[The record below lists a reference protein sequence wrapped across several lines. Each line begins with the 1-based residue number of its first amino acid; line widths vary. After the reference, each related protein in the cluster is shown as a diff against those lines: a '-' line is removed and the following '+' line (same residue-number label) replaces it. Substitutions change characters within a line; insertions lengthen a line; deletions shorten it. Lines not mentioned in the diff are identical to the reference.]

1 MCGMV
6 GAVAERDVLGVL
18 VEGLRRLEYRGYD
31 SAGLAMLDAD
41 SRMVCRKRSGK
52 VEQLEQCLRE
62 QPPSGHIGIAHTRWA
77 THGAPETRNAHPHTS
92 GDAVAIVHNGIV
104 ENFRE
109 LRDMLSKEGYQAA
122 SDTDS
127 EVIAHLVHWHL
138 GQCSDADRM
147 LDAVRRS
154 VAMLEGSYGLL
165 ALSAEEPGALVAA
178 RQGSPVVIGV
188 GASERYLASDAMALH
203 QLTDRFVYLEDGD
216 VACIRLREHRVWDRE
231 GQTVQRPVHRVEHAG
246 AGADKGHY
254 SHFAEKEIFEQ
265 PDTARSALAGRI
277 GRHGVYPEAFGVEAA
292 GVLERVRAVTIV
304 ACGTSYHAGMI
315 ARYWIESLA
324 RLPCQVEIASEHR
337 YRESVMAEDGLVVS
351 VSQSGETAD
360 TLGALRELRR
370 RDGRVPTLAICNQAH
385 SAIVRESDMV
395 LLTNAGL
402 EVSVASTKAFTA
414 QLVSLMLLALVLAGR
429 GAWTGSGRGASSP
442 GSPSCP
448 GRSAK
453 SLDMSADLRD
463 WARSL
468 QRSVGVL
475 FIGRGVY
482 YPIALE
488 GALKMKE
495 ISYVHAEGH
504 PAGELKH
511 GPLALV
517 HQDQPVI
524 AIVPDNPLLEK
535 LNSNLEEVIARKGQL
550 FLLAETPTRSRN
562 APGCASWRCPRR
574 PSRCSRR
581 SCTTSPYSCS
591 PTTWP
596 CSRARTSTSRAPSQ
610 VGDRGVVA

>member
-414 QLVSLMLLALVLAGR
+414 QLVSLMLLALVLGRTRGLDREREGRIVAGL
-429 GAWTGSGRGASSP
+429 TELP
-442 GSPSCP
+442 GPI
-448 GRSAK
+448 GQV
-453 SLDMSADLRD
+453 LDMSADLRD
-463 WARSL
+463 WARLL

-550 FLLAETPTRSRN
+550 FLLAETPTAFSQRLGVRELAVPKTSEPLLAPIVHNVALQLLAYHLAVFKGTDIDQPRN
-562 APGCASWRCPRR
+562 LAKSV
-574 PSRCSRR
+574 
-581 SCTTSPYSCS
+581 T
-591 PTTWP
+591 
-596 CSRARTSTSRAPSQ
+596 
-610 VGDRGVVA
+610 VE

>member
-138 GQCSDADRM
+138 GQCSGADRM

-414 QLVSLMLLALVLAGR
+414 QLVSLMLLALVLGRTRGLDREREGRIVAGL
-429 GAWTGSGRGASSP
+429 TELP
-442 GSPSCP
+442 GPI
-448 GRSAK
+448 GQV
-453 SLDMSADLRD
+453 LDMSADLRD

-550 FLLAETPTRSRN
+550 FLLAETPTAFSQRPGVRELAVPKTSEPLLAPIVHNVALQLLAYHLAVFKGTDIDQPRN
-562 APGCASWRCPRR
+562 LAKSV
-574 PSRCSRR
+574 
-581 SCTTSPYSCS
+581 T
-591 PTTWP
+591 
-596 CSRARTSTSRAPSQ
+596 
-610 VGDRGVVA
+610 VE

>member
-109 LRDMLSKEGYQAA
+109 LRDMLAKEGYQAA

-138 GQCSDADRM
+138 GQRSGADRM

-154 VAMLEGSYGLL
+154 VAMLEGSYGLI

-231 GQTVQRPVHRVEHAG
+231 GQAVQRPVHRAEHAG

-337 YRESVMAEDGLVVS
+337 YRESVIAEDGLVVS

-414 QLVSLMLLALVLAGR
+414 QLVSLMLLALVLGRTRGLDREREERMIAGL
-429 GAWTGSGRGASSP
+429 TELP
-442 GSPSCP
+442 GPI
-448 GRSAK
+448 GQV
-453 SLDMSADLRD
+453 LDMSDDLRD

-495 ISYVHAEGH
+495 ISYVHAAGH

-535 LNSNLEEVIARKGQL
+535 LNSNLEEVIARRGQL
-550 FLLAETPTRSRN
+550 FLLAETPTAFSQRLGVRELAVPKTSEPLLAPIVHNVALQLLAYHLAVFKGTDIDQPRN
-562 APGCASWRCPRR
+562 LAKSV
-574 PSRCSRR
+574 
-581 SCTTSPYSCS
+581 T
-591 PTTWP
+591 
-596 CSRARTSTSRAPSQ
+596 
-610 VGDRGVVA
+610 VE